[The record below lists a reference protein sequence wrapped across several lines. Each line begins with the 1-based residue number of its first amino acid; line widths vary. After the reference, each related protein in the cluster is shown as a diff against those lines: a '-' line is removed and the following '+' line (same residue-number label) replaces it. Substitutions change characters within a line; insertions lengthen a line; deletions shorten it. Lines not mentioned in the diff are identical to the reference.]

1 MDQSQD
7 YVIHSLEQH
16 LFFARI
22 MKEHALF
29 LKLGFLPPNQNLAQD
44 AEHFLREFEALLSR
58 AIAFSNRVVRNCVL
72 CSGELVTEFTD
83 CAERQTQQL
92 TGTAI
97 DRKLTARTIELV
109 GCGSKADPPVSQALV
124 RQVRQLNRDGIQLVR
139 ELKELGS
146 RAKFVMI
153 SQVSAKE
160 LIAKAYQAG
169 VEFFIQKPIN
179 LIEVRQV
186 VGNVIRQM
194 ENERALHTIQ
204 SVFQSRESQPAAPAG
219 RQEVWRRRIQY
230 ILSQLG
236 MAGEKG
242 AGDIMELCLFLLE
255 RKQTASQIGV
265 GTLCSQLS
273 DSPKT
278 MEQRVR
284 RAVERGLGH
293 IASLGVEDYG
303 NEFFTQYAAVLFPFP
318 EVRAEMAHLRG
329 KGGRGKVNLKKFL
342 DGMLILTE
350 EY

>member
-1 MDQSQD
+1 MRIYIIEDDTS
-7 YVIHSLEQH
+7 VIGVLEDI
-16 LFFARI
+16 LESSALGRVCGASEEGAPDPERI
-22 MKEHALF
+22 MALDPD
-29 LKLGFLPPNQNLAQD
+29 LVLVD
-44 AEHFLREFEALLSR
+44 LLMP
-58 AIAFSNRVVRNCVL
+58 
-72 CSGELVTEFTD
+72 G
-83 CAERQTQQL
+83 
-92 TGTAI
+92 
-97 DRKLTARTIELV
+97 
-109 GCGSKADPPVSQALV
+109 
-124 RQVRQLNRDGIQLVR
+124 RDGIQLVR

-204 SVFQSRESQPAAPAG
+204 SVFQSREPQPAAPAG

-284 RAVERGLGH
+284 RAVERGLEALPDHFRQVLVLRELSGLSYQEIGTAMELDLGTVKSR
-293 IASLGVEDYG
+293 IARARVALRKILLEDG
-303 NEFFTQYAAVLFPFP
+303 NFFDSPASM
-318 EVRAEMAHLRG
+318 EIERHRKE
-329 KGGRGKVNLKKFL
+329 
-342 DGMLILTE
+342 
-350 EY
+350 

>member
-1 MDQSQD
+1 MLDGMLD
-7 YVIHSLEQH
+7 
-16 LFFARI
+16 
-22 MKEHALF
+22 
-29 LKLGFLPPNQNLAQD
+29 
-44 AEHFLREFEALLSR
+44 
-58 AIAFSNRVVRNCVL
+58 RV
-72 CSGELVTEFTD
+72 EE
-83 CAERQTQQL
+83 
-92 TGTAI
+92 
-97 DRKLTARTIELV
+97 
-109 GCGSKADPPVSQALV
+109 
-124 RQVRQLNRDGIQLVR
+124 
-139 ELKELGS
+139 ELGS

>member
-1 MDQSQD
+1 MRIYIAEDD
-7 YVIHSLEQH
+7 PTVIGVLEDI
-16 LFFARI
+16 LESSALGRVCGASEEGAPDPERI
-22 MKEHALF
+22 MALDPD
-29 LKLGFLPPNQNLAQD
+29 LVLVD
-44 AEHFLREFEALLSR
+44 LLMP
-58 AIAFSNRVVRNCVL
+58 
-72 CSGELVTEFTD
+72 G
-83 CAERQTQQL
+83 
-92 TGTAI
+92 
-97 DRKLTARTIELV
+97 
-109 GCGSKADPPVSQALV
+109 
-124 RQVRQLNRDGIQLVR
+124 RDGIQLVR

-186 VGNVIRQM
+186 
-194 ENERALHTIQ
+194 
-204 SVFQSRESQPAAPAG
+204 
-219 RQEVWRRRIQY
+219 VWRRRIQY

>member
-1 MDQSQD
+1 M
-7 YVIHSLEQH
+7 
-16 LFFARI
+16 
-22 MKEHALF
+22 
-29 LKLGFLPPNQNLAQD
+29 
-44 AEHFLREFEALLSR
+44 
-58 AIAFSNRVVRNCVL
+58 
-72 CSGELVTEFTD
+72 
-83 CAERQTQQL
+83 
-92 TGTAI
+92 
-97 DRKLTARTIELV
+97 
-109 GCGSKADPPVSQALV
+109 
-124 RQVRQLNRDGIQLVR
+124 
-139 ELKELGS
+139 
-146 RAKFVMI
+146 
-153 SQVSAKE
+153 SAKE

-204 SVFQSRESQPAAPAG
+204 SVFQSREPQPAAPAG

>member
-1 MDQSQD
+1 M
-7 YVIHSLEQH
+7 
-16 LFFARI
+16 
-22 MKEHALF
+22 ALDPD
-29 LKLGFLPPNQNLAQD
+29 LVLVD
-44 AEHFLREFEALLSR
+44 LLMP
-58 AIAFSNRVVRNCVL
+58 
-72 CSGELVTEFTD
+72 G
-83 CAERQTQQL
+83 
-92 TGTAI
+92 
-97 DRKLTARTIELV
+97 
-109 GCGSKADPPVSQALV
+109 
-124 RQVRQLNRDGIQLVR
+124 RDGIQLVR

-255 RKQTASQIGV
+255 RKPDG
-265 GTLCSQLS
+265 LS
-273 DSPKT
+273 DRSGHPCAASSVTAPRPWSSGSGGRWSGGWAISPAWGWRT
-278 MEQRVR
+278 MGTSSSPSMPRC
-284 RAVERGLGH
+284 
-293 IASLGVEDYG
+293 SS
-303 NEFFTQYAAVLFPFP
+303 PFP
-318 EVRAEMAHLRG
+318 RCGLRWPICG
-329 KGGRGKVNLKKFL
+329 EKGDAAR
-342 DGMLILTE
+342 
-350 EY
+350 

>member
-1 MDQSQD
+1 
-7 YVIHSLEQH
+7 
-16 LFFARI
+16 
-22 MKEHALF
+22 
-29 LKLGFLPPNQNLAQD
+29 
-44 AEHFLREFEALLSR
+44 
-58 AIAFSNRVVRNCVL
+58 
-72 CSGELVTEFTD
+72 
-83 CAERQTQQL
+83 
-92 TGTAI
+92 
-97 DRKLTARTIELV
+97 
-109 GCGSKADPPVSQALV
+109 
-124 RQVRQLNRDGIQLVR
+124 
-139 ELKELGS
+139 
-146 RAKFVMI
+146 MI

-204 SVFQSRESQPAAPAG
+204 SVFQSREPQPAAPAG

-284 RAVERGLGH
+284 RRWSGGWAISPAWGWRTMGT
-293 IASLGVEDYG
+293 SSSPSMPRCSS
-303 NEFFTQYAAVLFPFP
+303 PFP
-318 EVRAEMAHLRG
+318 RCG
-329 KGGRGKVNLKKFL
+329 
-342 DGMLILTE
+342 
-350 EY
+350 

>member
-1 MDQSQD
+1 MRIYIVEDDIS
-7 YVIHSLEQH
+7 VISILEDIVESND
-16 LFFARI
+16 LGTVCGDSGSGLDLDKI
-22 MKEHALF
+22 LALAPD
-29 LKLGFLPPNQNLAQD
+29 LVLVD
-44 AEHFLREFEALLSR
+44 LLMP
-58 AIAFSNRVVRNCVL
+58 
-72 CSGELVTEFTD
+72 G
-83 CAERQTQQL
+83 
-92 TGTAI
+92 
-97 DRKLTARTIELV
+97 K
-109 GCGSKADPPVSQALV
+109 
-124 RQVRQLNRDGIQLVR
+124 DGIQVVR
-139 ELKELGS
+139 ELKERGCL
-146 RAKFVMI
+146 AKFIMI
-153 SQVSAKE
+153 SQVSSKE
-160 LIAKAYQAG
+160 MVAKAYLAG
-169 VEFFIQKPIN
+169 VDFFINKPIN

-186 VGNVIRQM
+186 IRNIRQQM
-194 ENERALHTIQ
+194 ENERDLNTIQ
-204 SVFQSRESQPAAPAG
+204 SVFTIKQTPVVERQSRSDVQ
-219 RQEVWRRRIQY
+219 RKRIQY
-230 ILSQLG
+230 ALSQLG

>member
-1 MDQSQD
+1 
-7 YVIHSLEQH
+7 
-16 LFFARI
+16 
-22 MKEHALF
+22 
-29 LKLGFLPPNQNLAQD
+29 
-44 AEHFLREFEALLSR
+44 
-58 AIAFSNRVVRNCVL
+58 
-72 CSGELVTEFTD
+72 
-83 CAERQTQQL
+83 
-92 TGTAI
+92 
-97 DRKLTARTIELV
+97 
-109 GCGSKADPPVSQALV
+109 
-124 RQVRQLNRDGIQLVR
+124 
-139 ELKELGS
+139 
-146 RAKFVMI
+146 
-153 SQVSAKE
+153 
-160 LIAKAYQAG
+160 
-169 VEFFIQKPIN
+169 
-179 LIEVRQV
+179 
-186 VGNVIRQM
+186 
-194 ENERALHTIQ
+194 
-204 SVFQSRESQPAAPAG
+204 
-219 RQEVWRRRIQY
+219 
-230 ILSQLG
+230 